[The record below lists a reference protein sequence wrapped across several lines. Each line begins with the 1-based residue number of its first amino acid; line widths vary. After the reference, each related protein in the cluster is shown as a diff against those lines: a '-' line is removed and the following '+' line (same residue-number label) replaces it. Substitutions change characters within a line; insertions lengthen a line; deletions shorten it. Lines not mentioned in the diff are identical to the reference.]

1 MKKKKKVITS
11 WVNKM
16 LKEETFSSYKDWII
30 ILHKE
35 QFIRSLSPFLIVST
49 LNPAMTIVLILGFT
63 YKVLKILILY

>member
-1 MKKKKKVITS
+1 MKKKKVITS